1 MQELETKL
9 EQMRGLLDAHKVD
22 GLWLRLAS
30 SFAWATCGKSSYIN
44 TASSTGLASL
54 VITRDHRYVLTTN
67 IEEPRLAQEEGLL
80 AAGWEFVADPWYGG
94 GEKSGQLLGGLR
106 LATDLS
112 APGAVDVSGP
122 MARLRAN
129 LLPVEGDRFRLL
141 GRICAD
147 AMDAAI
153 RALRPGMSEY
163 DIAGLLA
170 SETERRG
177 AQAIVNL
184 IATDERI
191 FRYRHP
197 LPTAKRLER
206 YAMLVLCG
214 RREGLVCSITRL
226 VHFGRLSGEVRL
238 KQEALAAV
246 DATFVASTRP
256 NVKLGDIVAAVQES
270 YALAGFDDEW
280 RLHHQGGPAG
290 YEPREYLGVPG
301 SQDEVREGQAY
312 AWNPSITGTKIEDT
326 ILVGADENEILTAI
340 PGWPTV
346 PVELGGRVYHRPAIL
361 EL

>member
-1 MQELETKL
+1 MQELQTKL
-9 EQMRGLLDAHKVD
+9 EQMRSLLDAHTVD
-22 GLWLRLAS
+22 GLLLRLAS
-30 SFAWATCGKSSYIN
+30 SFAWATCGKASYIN

-54 VITRDHRYVLTTN
+54 LITRDRRYVLTTN
-67 IEEPRLAQEEGLL
+67 IEEPRIAQEEGLL
-80 AAGWEFVADPWYGG
+80 AAGWEFIAEPWYGG
-94 GEKSGQLLGGLR
+94 SEATNKLLSGMR

-112 APGAVDVSGP
+112 LPGAVDVSGP
-122 MARLRAN
+122 LARMRAS
-129 LLPVEGDRFRLL
+129 LLPVEGERFRAL

-153 RALRPGMSEY
+153 RAVRPGMSEY

-246 DATFVASTRP
+246 DATFVAATRP
-256 NVKLGDIVAAVQES
+256 NVRLGDIIRQAQES

-280 RLHHQGGPAG
+280 TLHHQGGPAG

-326 ILVGADENEILTAI
+326 ILVGPTENEVLTAI
-340 PGWPTV
+340 AGWPTV
-346 PVELGGRVYHRPAIL
+346 PVELGGRVYKRPAIL
-361 EL
+361 EI